1 MTTVEVPYLSQTD
14 LLCGGAAAAMVFR
27 YWGDLHADV
36 QQFASLVD
44 ARAGGIAS
52 DALVQAV
59 ESRGWRADHFEGS
72 LASLHGHLAAGQ
84 PVIVLVADRGTRY
97 HYLVV
102 TGVGEGRVIVH
113 DPSWGPSR
121 AISEREFL
129 RNWRASQ
136 FWALV
141 IMPTPHVQPTL
152 APQPGIPRSPAV
164 GYDRCDALLDQA
176 VVDIAERG
184 LDEADEI
191 LGAVRVDCP
200 GSSGP
205 LRELAGV
212 RFAQGRWSDA
222 AAFARAAVARDSEDS
237 YALNLLGTS
246 LFMQDDVV
254 GALRAWNPIGKPQLD
269 LVRIQGVHHT
279 RFQAITEALDLR
291 PNALLTADAFVR
303 AMRRL
308 GELPD
313 RSAARLAVRPEADG
327 FAALDVVI
335 AERAVVPR
343 TWPEWTA
350 GAAQAGIDRTVAVS
364 LPGSTG
370 QGETWSASWRWWS
383 HRPSVAVAYAVPRA
397 GGLFGVWRVEGRW
410 EEETYA
416 GDSRAQPVARQS
428 RAHGGL
434 TVSDWL
440 TGNVRYAINSGFD
453 VWNPGQRTASI
464 GGSLERRWFADRLSV
479 SGDATTWMTAT
490 RAPGFSAVGVRGIV
504 RSATEG
510 PWTSQTIV
518 GTERVSERAPLAV
531 WAGAGEGVARQPLL
545 RAHPLLDDGVINLSQ
560 KSIFGRLLAYAS
572 VETQRWFDGAPMVRF
587 AVAAFADVARA
598 ARRAGDDSAM
608 QADVG
613 VGLRLRVPGAG
624 RIVRVDVAR
633 GLRDGNNAVTIGWV
647 P

>member
-1 MTTVEVPYLSQTD
+1 MIGTLLFALSLTSGLSTLSTQGAVTTVEVPYLSQTD

-27 YWGDLHADV
+27 YWGDFHADV

-44 ARAGGIAS
+44 VRAGGIAS
-52 DALVQAV
+52 DTLVQAV

-72 LASLHGHLAAGQ
+72 LAGLHGHLAAGQ

-121 AISEREFL
+121 AIGEREFL

-141 IMPTPHVQPTL
+141 IMPTPHVQHTL
-152 APQPGIPRSPAV
+152 APQPWRPRSPAV
-164 GYDRCDALLDQA
+164 GHDRCDVLLDQA

-184 LDEADEI
+184 FDEADDI

-222 AAFARAAVARDSEDS
+222 AALARAAVARDPEDS

-313 RSAARLAVRPEADG
+313 GSAARLAVRPEADG

-350 GAAQAGIDRTVAVS
+350 AAAHAGIDRTVAVS

-383 HRPSVAVAYAVPRA
+383 HRPSVAFAYAVPRA

-428 RAHGGL
+428 RGHAGL

-440 TGNVRYAINSGFD
+440 TGNVR
-453 VWNPGQRTASI
+453 
-464 GGSLERRWFADRLSV
+464 
-479 SGDATTWMTAT
+479 
-490 RAPGFSAVGVRGIV
+490 
-504 RSATEG
+504 
-510 PWTSQTIV
+510 
-518 GTERVSERAPLAV
+518 
-531 WAGAGEGVARQPLL
+531 
-545 RAHPLLDDGVINLSQ
+545 
-560 KSIFGRLLAYAS
+560 
-572 VETQRWFDGAPMVRF
+572 
-587 AVAAFADVARA
+587 
-598 ARRAGDDSAM
+598 
-608 QADVG
+608 
-613 VGLRLRVPGAG
+613 
-624 RIVRVDVAR
+624 
-633 GLRDGNNAVTIGWV
+633 
-647 P
+647 